1 MAKNTSFG
9 AAPAGIY
16 ICTLVWQLN
25 YLCGVIGAASSRR
38 EKENRGS
45 YFLAVTSYYY
55 ARRSRGYKGGNGVV
69 VVTRFNRLKER
80 IRAATRPKWIWKKKK
95 KEKEKGGK
103 EGRREGR
110 KVFRLSSHRENRLV
124 SKTLLARIIK
134 PKRLIMKVLR

>member
-16 ICTLVWQLN
+16 ICTSVWQLN

-95 KEKEKGGK
+95 KEKKGGK

-124 SKTLLARIIK
+124 NKTLLARIIK